1 MLKYRNPKLTRVG
14 ILGVVLAIL
23 IIAIGLQPER
33 LVSWA
38 TGIRYYAEFAEAGGL
53 ASGAG
58 VKVSGID
65 VGIVTD
71 VSLGEQGAVVSFVV
85 KDKVRLGDQTTAH
98 IRTGSL
104 LGARILTL
112 EPIGSKPMGFGDTIP
127 LSRTGSPYSLNEAVN
142 DLTTNVAA
150 TDMGALN
157 QSLDTLSA
165 TLDQI
170 SPQLGPTFD
179 GLSRLSRSLNSR
191 SESLQKLLKSAA
203 TATDVLAQRSQQVN
217 TLILNANDLL
227 AMLVQ
232 RRQAISELL
241 ANTAAVARN
250 LTGLVADNEA
260 ELAPTLDHLNSVTAM
275 LEKNR
280 DNISKALPGLKK
292 FQITASEAVSN
303 GPYYSAYVPN
313 LALPGLVQPFF
324 DYAFGFRNGDPNLPR
339 AQLQL
344 PRNGIP
350 GGHDEALGTQHS
362 AGGVG
367 RVPGGGL
374 GRRRAPNILRA
385 HDDNRRLHLGDR
397 TVSGRR
403 GPHRRGESRQNPH
416 HLTTA

>member
-1 MLKYRNPKLTRVG
+1 MLRYRNAKLIRVG
-14 ILGVVLAIL
+14 ILGVILAVLV
-23 IIAIGLQPER
+23 IAVGLQPER
-33 LVSWA
+33 LVFWA
-38 TGIRYYAEFAEAGGL
+38 TGIRYHAEFAEAGGL
-53 ASGAG
+53 SDGAD

-65 VGIVTD
+65 VGTVTD
-71 VSLGEQGAVVSFVV
+71 VSLGERGAVVEFVV
-85 KDKVRLGDQTTAH
+85 KDKVGLGDQTTAH

-112 EPIGSKPMGFGDTIP
+112 EPNGSKPLRVGDTIP
-127 LSRTGSPYSLNEAVN
+127 LSRTGSPYSLSESVN
-142 DLTTNVAA
+142 DLTTNVTA
-150 TDMGALN
+150 TDLGALN

-191 SESLQKLLKSAA
+191 SESLQKLLKGAA
-203 TATDVLAQRSQQVN
+203 TVTDVLAQRSAQVN

-227 AMLVQ
+227 AMLVE
-232 RRQAISELL
+232 RRHAISELL
-241 ANTAAVARN
+241 ANTAAVAKN

-280 DNISKALPGLKK
+280 DSISKTLPGLKK
-292 FQITASEAVSN
+292 FQITASEAVAN

-350 GGHDEALGTQHS
+350 GG
-362 AGGVG
+362 
-367 RVPGGGL
+367 
-374 GRRRAPNILRA
+374 
-385 HDDNRRLHLGDR
+385 
-397 TVSGRR
+397 
-403 GPHRRGESRQNPH
+403 SR
-416 HLTTA
+416 